1 MESERRKV
9 LMQGTAWLLLLAPFF
24 FLTYGKVNQFT
35 AWRDA
40 QFHDIGSMVLG
51 WESAIPFIPW
61 SIVPYWSLDVFYGL
75 SLFICA
81 TTFEQCRL
89 VRRLVLASVIACVGF
104 LFFPLQFSFT
114 RPTVTGAAGW
124 LFTQLEQF
132 DLPYNQSPSL
142 HIILCWLLWRH
153 FSHHLSGIWRRLC
166 DGWFLLIAISVL
178 TTWQHHFIDIITGL
192 MAGMLI
198 DWMVPAQCRWYWQV
212 PNTVRFRLMRRY
224 LFGMSLCIIVGM
236 LLAPWSFWPSVCL
249 CWLALSLLIVGCGYG
264 GVGVAA
270 LCKDE
275 EGRLS
280 PAVYWLTFPWRWGMW
295 LAMRWFTH
303 RQPPANHIAA
313 DVYLGSYPRRTP
325 VQNAVLDVT
334 CEFPRPP
341 VTSSKTYY
349 CVPMLDLVPPD
360 DSQLRLAVAMLEALR
375 VEYGTVL
382 VHCSLGLSRS
392 AMVVAAWLLSYGHA
406 TTVEQA
412 VAHIRACRPQIVL
425 MDEHL
430 EGLRQWQQKV
440 TR

>member
-1 MESERRKV
+1 MTLYQIKPAFQALLRP
-9 LMQGTAWLLLLAPFF
+9 LMAWLYRHHITA
-24 FLTYGKVNQFT
+24 NQIT
-35 AWRDA
+35 LSA
-40 QFHDIGSMVLG
+40 IVLSMVT
-51 WESAIPFIPW
+51 
-61 SIVPYWSLDVFYGL
+61 GL
-75 SLFICA
+75 IL
-81 TTFEQCRL
+81 T
-89 VRRLVLASVIACVGF
+89 V
-104 LFFPLQFSFT
+104 FPL
-114 RPTVTGAAGW
+114 
-124 LFTQLEQF
+124 
-132 DLPYNQSPSL
+132 Y
-142 HIILCWLLWRH
+142 
-153 FSHHLSGIWRRLC
+153 
-166 DGWFLLIAISVL
+166 FLLPVVL
-178 TTWQHHFIDIITGL
+178 F
-192 MAGMLI
+192 
-198 DWMVPAQCRWYWQV
+198 
-212 PNTVRFRLMRRY
+212 VRM
-224 LFGMSLCIIVGM
+224 
-236 LLAPWSFWPSVCL
+236 
-249 CWLALSLLIVGCGYG
+249 ALSLLIVGCGYG

-360 DSQLRLAVAMLEALR
+360 DPQLRLAVAMLEALR